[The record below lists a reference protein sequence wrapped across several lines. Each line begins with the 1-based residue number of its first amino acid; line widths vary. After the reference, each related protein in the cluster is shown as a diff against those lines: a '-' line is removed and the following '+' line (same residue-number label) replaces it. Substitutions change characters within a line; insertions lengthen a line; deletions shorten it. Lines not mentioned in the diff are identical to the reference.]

1 MSNTTTIYRSG
12 DQLPA
17 RSVLIWRIVQALVWL
32 VGFTIFICLIF
43 FPAVGLLLFWNILI
57 PVAPALL
64 VVATGLWR
72 NICPLATTTLFPRHL
87 NLSKKQKMPVVIQT
101 RLQLLAT
108 ILLFVIVPLR
118 HAVFNTNGMATA
130 ILLASSIIIGVTMGF
145 FYDWKS
151 AWCSTLCPIHP
162 VEKLYG
168 GKTVFSFPNAHC
180 NQCVNCSIPCPD
192 STPGFHPVIVTK
204 TINQKISGILIIGVL
219 PGFIWGWF
227 HVPDNHFNIS
237 WQTVANVYTMPVI
250 CGIISLAVYI
260 ILSQLIKGK
269 GETLLI
275 NCFAAAAV
283 SCYYWFRIP
292 ELFGFGEYEGD
303 GLLINLKD
311 VLPEWTVA
319 VMTAVTT
326 IFFFLWLTV
335 RRPDKKSWILRPR
348 FAE

>member
-1 MSNTTTIYRSG
+1 MSTTTMYRSG

-17 RSVLIWRIVQALVWL
+17 GSVLIWRIVQTLVWL
-32 VGFTIFICLIF
+32 VGCTIFICLLF
-43 FPAVGLLLFWNILI
+43 FPELGLLLFWNILI

-72 NICPLATTTLFPRHL
+72 NICPLASTTLFPRHL
-87 NLSKKQKMPVVIQT
+87 NWSKKQKMPIVLQA

-108 ILLFVIVPLR
+108 ILLFIIVPLR
-118 HAVFNTNGMATA
+118 HAVFNTNGLATA
-130 ILLASSIIIGVTMGF
+130 LLLSVSIVAGVIMGF

-180 NQCVNCSIPCPD
+180 NQCVNCSLPCPD
-192 STPGFHPVIVTK
+192 STPGFHPAIATK
-204 TINQKISGILIIGVL
+204 TNYQKISGLLIIGGL

-227 HVPDNHFNIS
+227 HVPDNHFDIS
-237 WQTVANVYTMPVI
+237 WQTIANVYTMPVA
-250 CGIISLAVYI
+250 GG
-260 ILSQLIKGK
+260 ILSLTLYLILSRLIKANK
-269 GETLLI
+269 ENLLI
-275 NCFAAAAV
+275 NIFAAAAV

-292 ELFGFGEYEGD
+292 ELFGFGEYAGD
-303 GLLINLKD
+303 GLLINLKA
-311 VLPEWTVA
+311 VLPEWSVT
-319 VMTAVTT
+319 VMTIATT
-326 IFFFLWLTV
+326 LFFFVWLTV
-335 RRPDKKSWILRPR
+335 RRPDKKSWVLRPR